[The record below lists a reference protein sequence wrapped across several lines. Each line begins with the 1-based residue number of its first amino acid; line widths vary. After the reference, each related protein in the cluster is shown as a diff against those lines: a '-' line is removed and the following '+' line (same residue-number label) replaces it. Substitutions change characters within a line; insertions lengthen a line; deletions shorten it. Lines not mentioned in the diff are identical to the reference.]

1 MLRLFREARKRW
13 RTLSEVREEMQALR
27 DENAKLAEAVRK
39 YAEENEACMVL
50 VRALR
55 DVNADLD
62 AKLIKWRELWPDWS
76 RSSRRDSGVICE
88 P

>member
-50 VRALR
+50 VRALLG
-55 DVNADLD
+55 VNADLD
-62 AKLIKWRELWPDWS
+62 AKLIKS
-76 RSSRRDSGVICE
+76 R
-88 P
+88 

>member
-1 MLRLFREARKRW
+1 MLRWIKERL
-13 RTLSEVREEMQALR
+13 RTMEQVREEMQALR
-27 DENAKLAEAVRK
+27 VENAKLADAVRK

-62 AKLIKWRELWPDWS
+62 EKLLRSRELV
-76 RSSRRDSGVICE
+76 GVVKVIREEQRCHL
-88 P
+88 

>member
-1 MLRLFREARKRW
+1 MFGLLREVRKRW
-13 RTLSEVREEMQALR
+13 RTIEQVREEMQALR

-55 DVNADLD
+55 DVNADMD
-62 AKLIKWRELWPDWS
+62 AKLIKSRELA
-76 RSSRRDSGVICE
+76 GIVKVIKEGQRCDL
-88 P
+88 

>member
-1 MLRLFREARKRW
+1 MEQ
-13 RTLSEVREEMQALR
+13 VREEMQALR
-27 DENAKLAEAVRK
+27 VENAKLADAVRK

-62 AKLIKWRELWPDWS
+62 EKLLRSRELV
-76 RSSRRDSGVICE
+76 GVVKVIREEQRCHL
-88 P
+88 